1 MKMFRTVNMDVI
13 NEFRLY
19 FDIMLPSEFLV
30 KRKSNFLRKLNSYV
44 VLVLSAI
51 LALGN
56 VWNVCDSYLLLLVK
70 LIKFFHLSFY
80 ILLAI
85 GYGE

>member
-1 MKMFRTVNMDVI
+1 MFRTVNMDVI
-13 NEFRLY
+13 NECRSY
-19 FDIMLPSEFLV
+19 FDIMLPSELLV
-30 KRKSNFLRKLNSYV
+30 NRKSNFLRKLSSYV

-51 LALGN
+51 VALGN

-70 LIKFFHLSFY
+70 FIKFFHLSFY
-80 ILLAI
+80 ILLAT